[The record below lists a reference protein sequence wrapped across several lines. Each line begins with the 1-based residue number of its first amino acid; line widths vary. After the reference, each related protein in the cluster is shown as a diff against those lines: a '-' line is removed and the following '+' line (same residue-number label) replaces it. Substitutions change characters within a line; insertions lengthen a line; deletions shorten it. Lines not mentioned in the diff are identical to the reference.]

1 MDDLHT
7 KTAHSAGKI
16 RRNMNQQTNERWSS
30 SGIVNRAQGAAMSYP
45 VTRPGDLRAG
55 ISR

>member
-1 MDDLHT
+1 
-7 KTAHSAGKI
+7 
-16 RRNMNQQTNERWSS
+16 MNQQTNERWSS
-30 SGIVNRAQGAAMSYP
+30 SEIINRAQGAAVPYP

>member
-1 MDDLHT
+1 
-7 KTAHSAGKI
+7 
-16 RRNMNQQTNERWSS
+16 MNQQTNERWSS
-30 SGIVNRAQGAAMSYP
+30 SEIINRAQGAAMSYP